1 MNTKKQKGMNTFQ
14 KIVVLPLTAGILAFG
29 GVLKAEQPRIMPKPK
44 TQVVEVMQI
53 SPDKAL
59 KQDLSSLQQQ
69 VDNFDANRAQDTL
82 RRIRKD
88 LNLMES
94 SKIHQGNRPEIIRDM
109 AEVHRTAKAA
119 IESLKTEQRMQNTFN
134 ANQEGIAK
142 ERLTVGIRS
151 EALDS
156 AINKADVALSNDS
169 YSDAT
174 IITLSGMALFGIAAF
189 TFLDYDHKRNL
200 KANAYKD

>member
-69 VDNFDANRAQDTL
+69 VDNFDANRASSLDTAPTL
-82 RRIRKD
+82 
-88 LNLMES
+88 LNP
-94 SKIHQGNRPEIIRDM
+94 R
-109 AEVHRTAKAA
+109 V
-119 IESLKTEQRMQNTFN
+119 
-134 ANQEGIAK
+134 
-142 ERLTVGIRS
+142 
-151 EALDS
+151 
-156 AINKADVALSNDS
+156 
-169 YSDAT
+169 
-174 IITLSGMALFGIAAF
+174 
-189 TFLDYDHKRNL
+189 
-200 KANAYKD
+200 